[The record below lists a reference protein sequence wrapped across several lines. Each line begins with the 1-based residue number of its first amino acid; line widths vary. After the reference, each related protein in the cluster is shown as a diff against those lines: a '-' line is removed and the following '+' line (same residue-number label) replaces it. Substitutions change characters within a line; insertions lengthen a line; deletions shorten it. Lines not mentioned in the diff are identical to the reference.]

1 MWLRQNW
8 MTTVVAVWLGMTLSG
23 CAGSVDERDL
33 PGTYRAAYD
42 FGTEELTLRADSTYE
57 QTFAEASR
65 PPISINRGRWTMAQG
80 DAWDRAVL
88 VLHDAVGVVDGFGK
102 RSDSARHAAQ
112 PFGVRSSVRGRWSQ
126 AGWFVRSRFAHSGG
140 THRIRVYRRTRHRH
154 RHRGSLRFVIIVA
167 SGREL
172 PR

>member
-102 RSDSARHAAQ
+102 RSDSARQTAVWRL
-112 PFGVRSSVRGRWSQ
+112 PVRR
-126 AGWFVRSRFAHSGG
+126 AGNQIRLVINEDLGLAFVKVTSTNR
-140 THRIRVYRRTRHRH
+140 
-154 RHRGSLRFVIIVA
+154 
-167 SGREL
+167 
-172 PR
+172 